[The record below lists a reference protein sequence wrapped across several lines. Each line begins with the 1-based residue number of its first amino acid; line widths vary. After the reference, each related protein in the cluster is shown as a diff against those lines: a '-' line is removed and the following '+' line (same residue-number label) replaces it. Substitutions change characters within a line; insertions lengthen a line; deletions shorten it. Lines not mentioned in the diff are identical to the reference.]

1 MLNFPIEF
9 NLSAFTV
16 IDIKVFQFQQSH
28 LPAGRQVS
36 GLGRCVTF
44 PVNLEQ
50 GCCLSTAHSRG
61 EIAGPPGL
69 DSTGYE

>member
-28 LPAGRQVS
+28 LPAGRQV
-36 GLGRCVTF
+36 
-44 PVNLEQ
+44 N
-50 GCCLSTAHSRG
+50 
-61 EIAGPPGL
+61 GL